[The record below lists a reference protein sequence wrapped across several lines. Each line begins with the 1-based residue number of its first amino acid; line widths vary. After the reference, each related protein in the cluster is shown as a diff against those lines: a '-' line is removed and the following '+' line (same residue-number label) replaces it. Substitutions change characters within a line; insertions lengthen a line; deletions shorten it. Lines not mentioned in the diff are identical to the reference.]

1 VRTRRDRHVE
11 ISGWTHEEAVSVNG
25 TPDRR
30 DERTEE
36 RAVYI
41 ISVAAELAG
50 VHPQTLRMYE
60 RRGLLAPKRTSGNTR
75 RYSERDIAR
84 IQMIQEL
91 TQRDG
96 VSLAG
101 VKLFIEMREQLAL
114 MRRRT
119 EELERE
125 LLDQMRRRRSGAEI
139 VPLRSILDL
148 PWDETAP

>member
-1 VRTRRDRHVE
+1 M
-11 ISGWTHEEAVSVNG
+11 HEETIAVS
-25 TPDRR
+25 DRR
-30 DERTEE
+30 DGTDEERARSDE

-41 ISVAAELAG
+41 ISVAAELSG

-101 VKLFIEMREQLAL
+101 VKLFMQMREQLAE
-114 MRRRT
+114 MHRRT

-125 LLDQMRRRRSGAEI
+125 LLEQMRRRGSGAEI
-139 VPLRSILDL
+139 VLLRSVRAW
-148 PWDETAP
+148 PWEGVDEGDEEGDAAP

>member
-1 VRTRRDRHVE
+1 
-11 ISGWTHEEAVSVNG
+11 VS
-25 TPDRR
+25 DRR
-30 DERTEE
+30 DEERRRTQE

-41 ISVAAELAG
+41 ISVAAELSG

-60 RRGLLAPKRTSGNTR
+60 RRGLLSPKRTSGNTR

-84 IQMIQEL
+84 VQMIQQL

-101 VKLFIEMREQLAL
+101 VKLFIEMREQLAQ

-125 LLDQMRRRRSGAEI
+125 LLEQMRRRGSGAEI
-139 VPLRSILDL
+139 VPLRSVRSW
-148 PWDETAP
+148 PWEGGEEEDAAT

>member
-1 VRTRRDRHVE
+1 M
-11 ISGWTHEEAVSVNG
+11 S
-25 TPDRR
+25 DRR
-30 DERTEE
+30 DERDEERRRTEE

-41 ISVAAELAG
+41 ISVAAELSG

-96 VSLAG
+96 VSLTG
-101 VKLFIEMREQLAL
+101 VKLFMEMREQLAQ

-125 LLDQMRRRRSGAEI
+125 LLEQMRRRGSGAEI
-139 VPLRSILDL
+139 VPLRSVRSW
-148 PWDETAP
+148 PWESGEEQGEEEDAAT

>member
-1 VRTRRDRHVE
+1 MSD
-11 ISGWTHEEAVSVNG
+11 G
-25 TPDRR
+25 R
-30 DERTEE
+30 DETDRERARTEE

-41 ISVAAELAG
+41 ISVAAELSG

-60 RRGLLAPKRTSGNTR
+60 RKGLLAPKRTSGNTR

-101 VKLFIEMREQLAL
+101 VKLFIEMRQQLAE
-114 MRRRT
+114 MRLRT

-125 LLDQMRRRRSGAEI
+125 LREQMRRRGSGAEI
-139 VPLRSILDL
+139 VPLRSVRSW
-148 PWDETAP
+148 PWEETDDEEDAAT

>member
-1 VRTRRDRHVE
+1 
-11 ISGWTHEEAVSVNG
+11 VS
-25 TPDRR
+25 DRR
-30 DERTEE
+30 DGTDGEQVRAEDGARTQE

-41 ISVAAELAG
+41 ISVAAELSG

-60 RRGLLAPKRTSGNTR
+60 RKGLLAPQRTSGNTR

-101 VKLFIEMREQLAL
+101 VKLFIEMREQLAQ

-125 LLDQMRRRRSGAEI
+125 LFEQMRRRGSGAEI
-139 VPLRSILDL
+139 VPLRSVRS
-148 PWDETAP
+148 WSWEGADEEQDAGT